1 MSSGPSIVLNT
12 PTVLLDKD
20 FDPFVDQIVP
30 NYAEEDEGGGGGGG
44 GWDQSSC
51 LTDQIF
57 ATTEIIQHEDEEDED
72 EHKDENKNQV
82 SSVETVSCSSSSTAK
97 SS

>member
-44 GWDQSSC
+44 WDQSSC

-57 ATTEIIQHEDEEDED
+57 ATEIIQHEDEEDED

-82 SSVETVSCSSSSTAK
+82 SSVETVSCSTAK
-97 SS
+97 NS